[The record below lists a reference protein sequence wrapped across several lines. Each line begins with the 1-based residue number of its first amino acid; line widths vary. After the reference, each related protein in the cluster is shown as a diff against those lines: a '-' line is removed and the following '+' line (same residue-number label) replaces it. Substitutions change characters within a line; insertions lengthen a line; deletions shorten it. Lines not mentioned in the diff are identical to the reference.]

1 MSFLTHRAHPCGV
14 WVCVEHLSTS
24 SSPGSPSSLEAL
36 SRPPNPCSVN
46 AISWSAWQPSLPL
59 EDVRPAR
66 ACVTVGPRGRPGL
79 QPASPLTGGRG
90 REPLA
95 AAALHAVHSP
105 SRCPPDPQ
113 SGPVWLLGFQLAS
126 QDTAPQAVLHGPSAP
141 AQSKGRPVAHWL
153 VFSARCVELC

>member
-1 MSFLTHRAHPCGV
+1 M
-14 WVCVEHLSTS
+14 EHLSTS

-36 SRPPNPCSVN
+36 SRPPSPCPVN

-59 EDVRPAR
+59 E
-66 ACVTVGPRGRPGL
+66 ACQGLCHGGPQRKSRTPTC
-79 QPASPLTGGRG
+79 QSPDGGRG

-105 SRCPPDPQ
+105 SRSPPDPQ
-113 SGPVWLLGFQLAS
+113 SGRGAGLPVWLLGFQLAS
-126 QDTAPQAVLHGPSAP
+126 QDTAPQAVLHGASAP
-141 AQSKGRPVAHWL
+141 AQSKGRPVVHWL